1 MGRLTINT
9 MRVGNMKKLNTK
21 IDFVSAILLLGL
33 ATAWGGSFFLPK

>member
-33 ATAWGGSFFLPK
+33 ATAWSGSFFLPK